1 MLAIK
6 KVARKSTLAMVRV
19 NLTLRARDSF
29 IFGSLRRWLST
40 HKVELTKLTLGVE
53 RNCSGVKNFRHRL
66 LSNETVEYPETAV
79 KFARDIAARPSQ
91 PPPRVVDRVL
101 PGRIHLQTRRSA
113 IVDLP
118 RQARLVG

>member
-40 HKVELTKLTLGVE
+40 HKVELTKLTLGFE
-53 RNCSGVKNFRHRL
+53 RNCLGVK
-66 LSNETVEYPETAV
+66 
-79 KFARDIAARPSQ
+79 K
-91 PPPRVVDRVL
+91 L
-101 PGRIHLQTRRSA
+101 P
-113 IVDLP
+113 LP
-118 RQARLVG
+118 AFI

>member
-1 MLAIK
+1 MLAIE
-6 KVARKSTLAMVRV
+6 KVARKSTLATVRV
-19 NLTLRARDSF
+19 NLTLRARNSF
-29 IFGSLRRWLST
+29 IFGSLWRSLSI

-53 RNCSGVKNFRHRL
+53 RNSLEVKDLRCWL
-66 LSNETVEYPETAV
+66 LSNETGEYLETAL
-79 KFARDIAARPSQ
+79 KSARDIGARPSR
-91 PPPRVVDRVL
+91 PPPRVVDRLL